1 MHEVLIENNTLMKFK
16 QDMLQYTSLYMINNS
31 LYDIYFDMIISVQ
44 RILFISIISIFIR
57 LLPDGSSLF
66 YMPARID

>member
-1 MHEVLIENNTLMKFK
+1 MHEVLIENNTLVKFK

-44 RILFISIISIFIR
+44 RILFISIIFIR